1 MEYYDSSYYYGT
13 GSTGVAVLG
22 TMMLFIWIISLVIG
36 VIGIIAQCKLFTKAG
51 KAGWI
56 SLVPLWNMYT
66 LFEISGMSGW
76 MFLLLC
82 VPFLNF
88 VMLIL
93 LWVKIAQA
101 FGKSG
106 LFAVGLIFLCP
117 IFILILAFGNS
128 TYVLNGSNSVPQ
140 QPAQ

>member
-1 MEYYDSSYYYGT
+1 MDYYDSSYYYGS

-22 TMMLFIWIISLVIG
+22 TMMLFIWIISIAIG
-36 VIGIIAQCKLFTKAG
+36 VIGIIAQWKLFTKAG

-56 SLVPLWNMYT
+56 SLIPLWNMYT

-128 TYVLNGSNSVPQ
+128 TYVLNRNNAAPSMPQ
-140 QPAQ
+140 